1 MDFGNILEKWE
12 NRNPGI
18 SHNKDNPLESW
29 LHANDVRDK
38 DSEPG
43 TGKRVASESRRR
55 LRAKKAEASID
66 IHGLTQG
73 EAWTALEQFFAKARK
88 QHMKKILV
96 IHGKG
101 NHSKGGAVLGQ
112 TVRSFIEGCPF
123 AGESGYEKG
132 NGGGRGATWV
142 LLKGD

>member
-1 MDFGNILEKWE
+1 MDFGDILEKWE
-12 NRNPGI
+12 NHKPPV
-18 SHNKDNPLESW
+18 SHNKNDPLESW
-29 LHANDVRDK
+29 LRANDVHDK

-43 TGKRVASESRRR
+43 GGERVSSESRRS

-66 IHGLTQG
+66 IHGLTRG
-73 EAWTALEQFFAKARK
+73 EAWAALEGFFAKARE
-88 QHMKKILV
+88 QNMKKILV

-132 NGGGRGATWV
+132 AGGGRGATWV
-142 LLKGD
+142 LLKGN